1 MVETE
6 AGPERVV
13 ATFRLPDVHGAQSAH
28 VVGEF
33 NEWSHTAHPMV
44 RTGEGFQAQIALD
57 PGRAYRFRYLL
68 DGERWEN
75 DWNADAYVPNEFG
88 GDDSVI
94 DLTDVKLTAPA
105 KKRAAKPRAK
115 SADGKTGNG
124 KSASNASNAS
134 ESSNSTTSST
144 SSRAKK
150 PT

>member
-1 MVETE
+1 MVETQ

-13 ATFRLPDVHGAQSAH
+13 ATFRLPDVHGAESAH

-44 RTGEGFQAQIALD
+44 RTGDGFQAQIALD

-94 DLTDVKLTAPA
+94 DLTDVKLAASAPA
-105 KKRAAKPRAK
+105 KKRATRPRAK
-115 SADGKTGNG
+115 ATDAKADGKTP
-124 KSASNASNAS
+124 KPP
-134 ESSNSTTSST
+134 TTKPPT
-144 SSRAKK
+144 PKK
-150 PT
+150 TT